1 MPTVLST
8 KKLTISQRSLL
19 LQADVGL
26 VEYDAIGIELV
37 DFEEN
42 DSIKNAIIT
51 SQNTINGLVDKRVQ
65 IKNCFCVGVKTK
77 AMLEA
82 NGYQVKV
89 MSDYG
94 KELAEIIVNKFADTQ
109 FTFFCGNLRRD
120 EIPELLKENNVSF
133 TEVEVYKTILK
144 PKKFERTFDGVL
156 FFSPSAVES
165 FTKENRLE
173 NTIAFCIGTT
183 TAAEAEK
190 YTDKIIVATKPTIEN
205 VIVQVVKYFKNI
217 NKVDA

>member
-8 KKLTISQRSLL
+8 KKLSESQRNLL
-19 LQADVGL
+19 LQAGIGL
-26 VEYDAIGIELV
+26 VEYDAIAIEAI
-37 DFEEN
+37 DFEV
-42 DSIKNAIIT
+42 DDTIKNTIIT
-51 SQNTINGLVDKRVQ
+51 SQNSVKSLVDKKVQ
-65 IKNCFCVGVKTK
+65 IENCFCVGKKTK

-82 NGYQVKV
+82 NGYQVKL
-89 MSDYG
+89 MTDYG
-94 KELAEIIVNKFADTQ
+94 KELAEIIVIDFADLE

-120 EIPELLKENNVSF
+120 EIPNLLQKNNVSF
-133 TEVEVYKTILK
+133 SEVEVYKTALK

-173 NTIAFCIGTT
+173 NTTAFCVGKT

-190 YTDKIIVATKPTIEN
+190 YTDKIDIATKPKIEN
-205 VIVQVVKYFKNI
+205 VIVQVVKKL
-217 NKVDA
+217 KK